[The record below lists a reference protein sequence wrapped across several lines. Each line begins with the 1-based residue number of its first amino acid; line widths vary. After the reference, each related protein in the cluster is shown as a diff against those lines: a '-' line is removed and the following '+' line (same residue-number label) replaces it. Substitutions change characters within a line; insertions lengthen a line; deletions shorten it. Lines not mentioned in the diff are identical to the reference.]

1 MQQTTTEQIDKI
13 TDNLMKACSD
23 LNAIMRD
30 SMNAALQS
38 ATALT
43 KGYEEVCDSVNT
55 IVQKS
60 IENSAQASRALVNA
74 KTVHDL
80 MDTHSNLL
88 KNGFDNILA
97 EMNNITQLSARIA
110 QQAAE
115 PVTNHVNATINKI
128 SKNKAA

>member
-1 MQQTTTEQIDKI
+1 
-13 TDNLMKACSD
+13 
-23 LNAIMRD
+23 
-30 SMNAALQS
+30 MNAALQS
-38 ATALT
+38 ATALA
-43 KGYEEVCDSVNT
+43 KGYDEMCESVNV
-55 IVQKS
+55 IMQKS
-60 IENSAQASRALVNA
+60 LENSAQASRALLNA

-88 KNGFDNILA
+88 KNGFENILA
-97 EMNNITQLSARIA
+97 EVNNISQLSARIA